1 VVISSRHPKGTRV
14 AADLLTNFSFEIVN
28 DFFWKFE
35 LFANYDSAPISKE
48 GASSDYGVTSSIAYK
63 F

>member
-1 VVISSRHPKGTRV
+1 MARGFRH
-14 AADLLTNFSFEIVN
+14 EIQFRN
-28 DFFWKFE
+28 RERFFLE
-35 LFANYDSAPISKE
+35 IGLYANYDSAPISQG